1 MTLAPYWLVMPAA
14 GRGTRIAAER
24 PKQYL
29 TLAGRS
35 MIEWALAPFLEDHD
49 CRGFAIALS
58 ADDADWP
65 AVRERLVR
73 RPIETQGGAERAD
86 SVRAALEALL
96 TAGAGE
102 RDWVLVHDAARPCV
116 SPGEIVALRAAV
128 EHSSQSGGAEGGLLA
143 VPLAD
148 TLKRGEWGAATAG
161 QASTTRETLPREGM
175 WRALTPQMF
184 RLGALLAALRAAS
197 AAGRTPTDEAQAIE
211 WQGSRALLVSGES
224 TNLKVTTA
232 TDLAIAEAVLR
243 ARAVERNTTG
253 ALRA

>member
-35 MIEWALAPFLEDHD
+35 MIEWALTPFLEDRD
-49 CRGFAIALS
+49 CRGLAIALS
-58 ADDADWP
+58 ADDGDWP
-65 AVRERLVR
+65 AVRARLPR

-96 TAGAGE
+96 AAEADEG
-102 RDWVLVHDAARPCV
+102 DWVLVHDAARPCV
-116 SPGEIVALRAAV
+116 SHSEIVALRTAV
-128 EHSSQSGGAEGGLLA
+128 ERASVAGGAEGGLLA

-148 TLKRGEWGAATAG
+148 TLKRGEWSASAAG
-161 QASTTRETLPREGM
+161 QASTTRETLPREGL

-184 RLGALLAALRAAS
+184 RLGALLAAVRAAS
-197 AAGRTPTDEAQAIE
+197 AAGRVPTDEAQAIE
-211 WQGSRALLVSGES
+211 WQGRRALLVSGES

-232 TDLAIAEAVLR
+232 ADLAIAEGVLR
-243 ARAVERNTTG
+243 ARVAAVTTTG
-253 ALRA
+253 VLHA